1 MSAEDSAKSAARMC
15 SQLAEDLHRRA
26 QDEMELCRFV
36 RTGQP
41 DLDAAI
47 ERVLEGSLKFS
58 EAAIEIA
65 ASAAAAFTARV
76 FEEGTP

>member
-1 MSAEDSAKSAARMC
+1 MSTEDSAKSAAKTC

-26 QDEMELCRFV
+26 QDTMELCRFD
-36 RTGQP
+36 RTGLP
-41 DLDAAI
+41 ALDAAI
-47 ERVLEGSLKFS
+47 QRVLDGSRELS
-58 EAAIEIA
+58 EAGIEIA

>member
-1 MSAEDSAKSAARMC
+1 MSAQNSAESAARRF

-26 QDEMELCRFV
+26 QDDKELRRFV
-36 RTGQP
+36 RTGRR

-47 ERVLEGSLKFS
+47 ERVLDGSRELS
-58 EAAIEIA
+58 EAGIEIA
-65 ASAAAAFTARV
+65 ASAAAACTARV